1 MSLDSL
7 YHATNKRLSEAQ
19 DILSTIAS
27 NRIHVDNETLSQK
40 HREISA
46 RVDHILSNCERLD
59 VLVLKEPPARRQN
72 WKIRVD
78 QLKSDVRHLQ
88 SQFQASQVKLYERE
102 QAEKDRHELLHTRFT
117 TNAEAANGDSNGD
130 DTQILIDA
138 ALNHQSA
145 MGRSRQGVEELLMQ
159 GHETLKTLRDQR
171 GLMKNIRKRMLDMT
185 STLGMSNT
193 VMRLIERR
201 SEGDKY
207 VLFGGMIV
215 TCVIMYLFVR
225 YFT

>member
-27 NRIHVDNETLSQK
+27 NRVHVDNETLSQK

-46 RVDHILSNCERLD
+46 RVEHILSNCDRLD

-78 QLKSDVRHLQ
+78 QLKNDVRHLQ
-88 SQFQASQVKLYERE
+88 SQFQTSQVKLYERE
-102 QAEKDRHELLHTRFT
+102 QAERDRNELLNTKFT
-117 TNAEAANGDSNGD
+117 TNAEAANGNAS
-130 DTQILIDA
+130 DTSILIDA
-138 ALNHQSA
+138 ALNHQGSLA
-145 MGRSRQGVEELLMQ
+145 RSRQGVTELLDQ
-159 GHETLKTLRDQR
+159 GRETLSALRDQR
-171 GLMKNIRKRMLDMT
+171 NLMKNIKKKMLDISSM
-185 STLGMSNT
+185 LGMSNT

-201 SEGDKY
+201 SEGDK
-207 VLFGGMIV
+207 LAKGIF
-215 TCVIMYLFVR
+215 F
-225 YFT
+225 

>member
-46 RVDHILSNCERLD
+46 RVEHILSNCDRLD

-78 QLKSDVRHLQ
+78 QLKCDVRHLQ
-88 SQFQASQVKLYERE
+88 SQFQTSQVKLYERE
-102 QAEKDRHELLHTRFT
+102 QAERDRHELLHTRFT
-117 TNAEAANGDSNGD
+117 TNAEAANGDAS
-130 DTQILIDA
+130 DTSILIDA
-138 ALNHQSA
+138 ALNHQSSL
-145 MGRSRQGVEELLMQ
+145 GRSKKGIEELLMQ
-159 GHETLKTLRDQR
+159 GHETLTALRDQR
-171 GLMKNIRKRMLDMT
+171 NLMKNIKKKMLDISSM
-185 STLGMSNT
+185 LGMSNT

-207 VLFGGMIV
+207 LLLGGMIV
-215 TCVIMYLFVR
+215 TCVIMYLVVKF
-225 YFT
+225 FT